1 MRLIKLTPLLLI
13 LLCSCS
19 KTTATKTLFAMD
31 TVMNISIHS
40 KDSANQVSEIEKM
53 IFDIDKKLDR
63 KSENSEIGA
72 LNKNGTDE
80 ISQDTLRLID
90 KSIQLYEETDG
101 CFDITIAPLM
111 DLWGFYEKDYHVPT
125 DTEISSLVIGSDKIQ
140 ISDNRVNLNGTQI
153 DLGGIA
159 KGHTSDV
166 ITDYL
171 KAQGV
176 QSAIIS
182 LGGNVYALGQ
192 KLNGEAWKVAI
203 TDPKNSSQIIG
214 SVSVEDKAVITS
226 GVYQRNFTQNGNVY
240 HHIIN
245 PKTGKNPDNNLQSV
259 TVIGA
264 DATECDALST
274 AFMVMGIDLATEYI
288 KNHTD
293 IDAVFID
300 ADSNISITSG
310 IAECFKSDRNFHVID
325 KALVTTE

>member
-192 KLNGEAWKVAI
+192 KPNGEAWKVAI
-203 TDPKNSSQIIG
+203 TDPSALHNSIYTSWLTALPAPPNINDTNEPCFNVNVELCSEPLVFSQF
-214 SVSVEDKAVITS
+214 VSS
-226 GVYQRNFTQNGNVY
+226 GLTKVN
-240 HHIIN
+240 
-245 PKTGKNPDNNLQSV
+245 K
-259 TVIGA
+259 
-264 DATECDALST
+264 
-274 AFMVMGIDLATEYI
+274 
-288 KNHTD
+288 
-293 IDAVFID
+293 
-300 ADSNISITSG
+300 
-310 IAECFKSDRNFHVID
+310 
-325 KALVTTE
+325 